1 MRQSIRQASKSMLV
15 NYKFILTIPG
25 SVYHRATLQRTNT
38 GGLVISNPGTLDR
51 HYSLPADHNSF
62 NRTGASLPLE
72 VEYFILQTVT
82 NAKLQRP

>member
-1 MRQSIRQASKSMLV
+1 MLV

-62 NRTGASLPLE
+62 NRTGASLPCTRSFFYSADSDKFKTSKA
-72 VEYFILQTVT
+72 VITIT
-82 NAKLQRP
+82 